1 MTVARKLRHGLFQ
14 VGDGVR
20 SLRVGDHVVPARVG
34 LGVWRSDGYH
44 RETDL
49 VAIDNTLPLEAS
61 ATIQI
66 NPPTAY
72 RMLKDFV
79 DLKPGDTVMQNGANS
94 AVGRA
99 VIQICRIWGIRTV
112 NIIRKRSNL
121 KDVIS
126 ELKTLGADEVLT
138 YEELSKQCR

>member
-61 ATIQI
+61 ATIQ
-66 NPPTAY
+66 
-72 RMLKDFV
+72 V
-79 DLKPGDTVMQNGANS
+79 S
-94 AVGRA
+94 GRRI
-99 VIQICRIWGIRTV
+99 VIH
-112 NIIRKRSNL
+112 
-121 KDVIS
+121 
-126 ELKTLGADEVLT
+126 
-138 YEELSKQCR
+138 EEGRCLRLATRALIP